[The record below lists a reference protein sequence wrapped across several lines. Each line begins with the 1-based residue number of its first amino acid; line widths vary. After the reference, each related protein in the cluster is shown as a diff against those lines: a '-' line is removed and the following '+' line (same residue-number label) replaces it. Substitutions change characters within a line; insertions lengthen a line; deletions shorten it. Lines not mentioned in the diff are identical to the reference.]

1 MSQELTIPF
10 RPTVVLDSNIVSYLN
25 QFVTKRQALQPARRR
40 VIERFLRFVIS
51 NGLDFNPFFY
61 YLEGALEN
69 KQPSHTSYLSS
80 SESMLRLHT
89 MDDQH
94 FLSCGEIRID
104 PRLLE
109 LYRQK
114 YDTDAIPEMAEK
126 FTQSMIAPTDLQ
138 IEWIVKLTYAAIM
151 KTALI
156 HKSSRREVL
165 GKYSELRDFMENTF
179 NIALGRERI
188 MAIEY
193 FAGGFDD
200 AIPVQYGASP
210 ERALA
215 RLRSTARDLLLL
227 HLPEIMLVANVQDGV
242 DVSSIATADRALARI
257 AKASRI
263 NAVMAWAPNT
273 RTPLPVLSTDFSP
286 MKPYLGADVV
296 EKIQELDASWQESRI
311 LRLTHPET
319 HISVEQLDELIASL
333 EREITNF
340 CNARVAAP

>member
-1 MSQELTIPF
+1 MSGELTIPF
-10 RPTVVLDSNIVSYLN
+10 RPSVILDSNIVSYLN
-25 QFVTKRQALQPARRR
+25 QFVIKRQALQPARRR
-40 VIERFLRFVIS
+40 VIERFLKFVIG

-61 YLEGALEN
+61 YIEGVLEN
-69 KQPSHTSYLSS
+69 KQPSHASYLSS

-89 MDDQH
+89 MDGQY

-104 PRLLE
+104 PRLLD
-109 LYRQK
+109 LYKQE
-114 YDTDAIPEMAEK
+114 YGADAIPQMAEK
-126 FTQSMIAPTDLQ
+126 FTRNMIAPSDFR

-156 HKSSRREVL
+156 HKNSKREIL
-165 GKYSELRDFMENTF
+165 GKYSELQDFMENTF

-200 AIPVQYGASP
+200 AIPVQRGANP

-227 HLPEIMLVANVQDGV
+227 YLPEIMLVAKMQDGV
-242 DVSSIATADRALARI
+242 CVSSITTADRALARI

-263 NAVMAWAPNT
+263 DAVMAWAPDT
-273 RTPLPVLSTDFSP
+273 ETPLPVLSTNLSA
-286 MKPYLGADVV
+286 MKAYLGTDVV
-296 EKIQELDASWQESRI
+296 EKIQEMDASWQKSRI

-319 HISVEQLDELIASL
+319 RISVDRLDELIANL
-333 EREITNF
+333 EGEITNF
-340 CNARVAAP
+340 CNGS